1 MDVASTTFKTAGRH
15 PWRCRRTDRSR
26 RAPANLLSQIGG
38 SNPVYHL
45 LEEHWVP
52 IASCEH
58 YSNEKARFLNRAPC
72 EAVFQAVTGAGST
85 PSWASI
91 VIWSK

>member
-1 MDVASTTFKTAGRH
+1 MLQGLTAVAERSGATAEVVDVFEKHRWYLR
-15 PWRCRRTDRSR
+15 PRVQ
-26 RAPANLLSQIGG
+26 SQ
-38 SNPVYHL
+38 HL

-52 IASCEH
+52 IASCED
-58 YSNEKARFLNRAPC
+58 YSNKKARFLNRAPC

>member
-1 MDVASTTFKTAGRH
+1 VIGILGDVDGRIV
-15 PWRCRRTDRSR
+15 PVAPPPISLVRSAVRTQS
-26 RAPANLLSQIGG
+26 
-38 SNPVYHL
+38 YHL